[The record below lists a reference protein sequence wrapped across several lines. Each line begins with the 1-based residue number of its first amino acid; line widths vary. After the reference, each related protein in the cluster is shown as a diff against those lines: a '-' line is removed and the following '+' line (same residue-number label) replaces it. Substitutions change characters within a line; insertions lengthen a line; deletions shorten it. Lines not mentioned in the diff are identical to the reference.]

1 MSPPL
6 ILFDDAVARRW
17 HPFTTTRPAGELLF
31 GIATLRSRA
40 EYALGLEC
48 AGHLAAPELAG
59 YHEPWAPPV
68 LDTDALDGDG
78 PDGPDSAAAAFADA
92 NALDDSEGLVF
103 LSSRFVA
110 EPSSLPDQPA
120 LLVAG
125 DRVVGCRLGPGQVPP
140 VAFLSDPDGSLSSD
154 PAGTDTG
161 SAGSAAVRDLPRH
174 PVDGRLVEHVW
185 ALMSGNADR
194 VARDLADADHA
205 ALPPDVHHIGD
216 GPVSVG
222 EGVEIA
228 PGVVL
233 DTRHGPIRLD
243 DDVTVQPFTRL
254 AGPAYVG
261 PGSTLLGG
269 PFEAVSIGPVCKVH
283 GEIEASVILGYSNK
297 AHDGFL
303 GHAYLGM
310 WVNLGALTTNS
321 DLKNNYGTVRVWTPG
336 GDVDTG
342 SRKIGC
348 FLGDH
353 VKTAIGTLF
362 NTGTVVGTGANVFP
376 VPDAGDGRPSPAMP
390 PKYLPPF
397 AWGRADTAYGL
408 DRFLDTARTVM
419 GRRDVELT
427 ESQRD
432 MLTRVWEAERG

>member
-17 HPFTTTRPAGELLF
+17 HPLTTTRPAGELLF

-48 AGHLAAPELAG
+48 AGHITAPELAG

-68 LDTDALDGDG
+68 LDTTALDAAGPDASTDG
-78 PDGPDSAAAAFADA
+78 PAVIFAEANRLDAA
-92 NALDDSEGLVF
+92 EGLVF

-110 EPSSLPDQPA
+110 EPSSLPDGPA

-125 DRVVGCRLGPGQVPP
+125 GRVVGCRLAPGRAPS
-140 VAFLSDPDGSLSSD
+140 VAFLTDPDPVLN
-154 PAGTDTG
+154 
-161 SAGSAAVRDLPRH
+161 LPRH
-174 PVDGRLVEHVW
+174 PVEGRVVEHLW
-185 ALMSGNADR
+185 ELMAGNADR
-194 VARDLADADHA
+194 VAHDLADADHA
-205 ALPPDVHHIGD
+205 ALPPDVHHLGD

-222 EGVEIA
+222 ENVQIA

-233 DTRHGPIRLD
+233 DTRPGPIRLD
-243 DDVTVQPFTRL
+243 DGVTVEPFTRL
-254 AGPAYVG
+254 VGPAYIG

-269 PFEAVSIGPVCKVH
+269 PFHAVSIGPVCKVH
-283 GEIEASVILGYSNK
+283 GEIEETVILGYSNK

-321 DLKNNYGTVRVWTPG
+321 DLKNNYGTVRVWTPDG
-336 GDVDTG
+336 EVDTG
-342 SRKIGC
+342 SPKVGC

-353 VKTAIGTLF
+353 VKTAIGTLL
-362 NTGTVVGTGANVFP
+362 NTGTVIGTGANVFP
-376 VPDAGDGRPSPAMP
+376 VPADHDARPSPAMP

-397 AWGRADTAYGL
+397 AWGRADTPYAL
-408 DRFLDTARTVM
+408 HRFLHTAETVM
-419 GRRDVELT
+419 GRRQIALT
-427 ESQRD
+427 DSQRG
-432 MLTRVWEAERG
+432 MLERLWNATRG